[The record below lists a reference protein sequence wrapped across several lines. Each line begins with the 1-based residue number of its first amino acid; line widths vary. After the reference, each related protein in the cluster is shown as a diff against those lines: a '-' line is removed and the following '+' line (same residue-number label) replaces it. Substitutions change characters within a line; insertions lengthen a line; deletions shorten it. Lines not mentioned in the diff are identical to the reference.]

1 MIRSLVLR
9 PTGQFPSVLRLI
21 DSLASRLLSLRT
33 QQHVSPDGYDLL
45 IDSSIGNE
53 LEQANDR
60 INDLWLR
67 VDFQ

>member
-1 MIRSLVLR
+1 MLR
-9 PTGQFPSVLRLI
+9 PTGQFPSTRYLI
-21 DSLASRLLSLRT
+21 DFFASRLLSLRT

-45 IDSSIGNE
+45 IDSSVGNE